1 MAPASASAPAALSQR
16 FAIAAAILTAAAML
30 LISVVSFWL
39 IDRERTR
46 ANDLLQQR
54 EVTFHATTVGHNLQ
68 ALTTRLADVA
78 ASPILATGLVDSA
91 GKETYLT
98 PFLHGLRQMNGIPVQ
113 VLFTDFEGKT
123 IADNG
128 GDGGGGFGAR
138 ELAWLRA
145 RLASGDERA
154 ALQDGELL
162 GVYLLRYAR
171 TRTPEGALMYK
182 VRLADLK
189 PTPWS
194 VLAPADARPPL
205 AREIAA
211 RVPLPANLAHLGLAL
226 REDEGR
232 LAAPLD
238 TPAPQYLLIAATTA
252 VLALLV
258 FLLASRLALGLTRD
272 LRGLE
277 AFSAS
282 LGDAGISNRRAPLAG
297 SREVVSLAGAINR
310 MLDRLYEQHAHLEA
324 ERRKFHQLSNNI
336 PQMVWMADPDGNIVW
351 FNDRWY
357 AFADARPGEVSID
370 DWRKLHDPAIL
381 PEVMRRWGQ
390 AVVTGEPD
398 QMTFPLRGAD
408 GRYRSFY
415 CSIAPL
421 RDAGNRIVQWFGT
434 CTDVSELEQAERA
447 VRYSEERLQQG
458 LVAARMAV
466 WERDPVAGAVGFS
479 ANLHSVFGK
488 QWDNVAELWELVHPD
503 DRAQLDEAVGR
514 ALSDAGGSGDS
525 SDDTGGARGEYRATV
540 RIRRADDGRW
550 IWIDIRG
557 RLGLGPDGRSTV
569 VHAVAIDITERKHA
583 EEALQLADRRKDE
596 FLAML
601 AHELRNPLAPISS
614 AADMLRIAY
623 SNEPRVKQISEIVA
637 RQVAHMR
644 HLVDDLLDVSRVT
657 RGLVTIASRPL
668 DLRRVVSE
676 AVEQSRPL
684 VEARRH
690 QLEVTLPDAPV
701 TVDGD
706 HTRLVQ
712 VVANLLNNAAKYT
725 HEGGRIEVT
734 LDARDG
740 QARLAVRDNGT
751 GIGAELLP
759 VVFDLFTQGSRT
771 LDRAQGGLGLGLA
784 LVRKLIELHGG
795 QVAATS
801 PGLGQGSTFT
811 VTLPGVRAPILET
824 TPKTF
829 PKTGL

>member
-1 MAPASASAPAALSQR
+1 MAPASPPARLSRR

-30 LISVVSFWL
+30 LISIVSLWL
-39 IDRERTR
+39 IDRQRER

-54 EVTFHATTVGHNLQ
+54 EVAFHATTVGRNLE
-68 ALTTRLADVA
+68 ALTSRLADVA
-78 ASPILATGLVDSA
+78 ASPILANALVDSA
-91 GKETYLT
+91 GKETYLA
-98 PFLHGLRQMNGIPVQ
+98 PFLHGMRQMNGVPVQ
-113 VLFTDFEGKT
+113 VLFTDFEGKP

-128 GDGGGGFGAR
+128 AAAAGGFGER
-138 ELAWLRA
+138 DVAWLRE
-145 RLASGDERA
+145 RLASGIERP
-154 ALQDGELL
+154 ALRDGELL
-162 GVYLLRYAR
+162 GVYLLRYSR

-182 VRLADLK
+182 IKLADLK
-189 PTPWS
+189 PAPWA
-194 VLAPADARPPL
+194 VLEPAGAHRPQ
-205 AREIAA
+205 AHEISAL
-211 RVPLPANLAHLGLAL
+211 VPLPPGLVHLDLAL
-226 REDEGR
+226 REDER
-232 LAAPLD
+232 KLAAPLD
-238 TPAPQYLLIAATTA
+238 TPAPQYLLIGAITAA
-252 VLALLV
+252 LALLV
-258 FLLASRLALGLTRD
+258 FLLAQRLALGLTRD
-272 LRGLE
+272 LRLLE
-277 AFSAS
+277 TFSAS
-282 LGDAGISNRRAPLAG
+282 LGDAGISTQRAPLAG

-336 PQMVWMADPDGNIVW
+336 PQLVWMADPDGSIVW

-357 AFADARPGEVSID
+357 EFAGVKPGDGSADLAIE
-370 DWRKLHDPAIL
+370 DWQKLHDPNVL
-381 PEVMRRWGQ
+381 PDVTRRWRQ
-390 AVVTGEPD
+390 AVASGQPD

-408 GRYRSFY
+408 GQYRSFF
-415 CSIAPL
+415 CAIVPL
-421 RDAGNRIVQWFGT
+421 RDAGGRIVQWFGT
-434 CTDVSELEQAERA
+434 CTDVSQLEQAERA

-466 WERDPVAGAVGFS
+466 WERDPASGALSFA
-479 ANLHSVFGK
+479 ANLQSVFGK
-488 QWDNVAELWELVHPD
+488 RWDNVAELWEMVHPD
-503 DRAQLDEAVGR
+503 DRAQLHETTEH
-514 ALSDAGGSGDS
+514 ALNHGAG
-525 SDDTGGARGEYRATV
+525 AGEYRATP

-569 VHAVAIDITERKHA
+569 VHAIAIDITERKHA

-623 SNEPRVKQISEIVA
+623 AGEPRVKQISDIVA

-657 RGLVTIASRPL
+657 RGLVTIACRPL

-684 VEARRH
+684 AEARRH
-690 QLEVTLPDAPV
+690 QLEVTLPAQEL

-712 VVANLLNNAAKYT
+712 VAANLINNAAKYT
-725 HEGGRIEVT
+725 HEGGRIAVA
-734 LDARDG
+734 LDTHDG
-740 QARLAVRDNGT
+740 QARLTVHDNGT
-751 GIGAELLP
+751 GIGPELLP

-784 LVRKLIELHGG
+784 LVRKLVELHAGH
-795 QVAATS
+795 VAASS
-801 PGLGQGSTFT
+801 PGQGQGSTFT
-811 VTLPGVRAPILET
+811 VTLPLV
-824 TPKTF
+824 
-829 PKTGL
+829 

>member
-1 MAPASASAPAALSQR
+1 MAPAVVPARLSRR

-30 LISVVSFWL
+30 LISIVSLWL
-39 IDRERTR
+39 IDRQRAS

-54 EVTFHATTVGHNLQ
+54 EVAFHATTVAHNLQ
-68 ALTTRLADVA
+68 SLTTRLAEVG
-78 ASPILATGLVDSA
+78 ASPILANALVDSA

-113 VLFTDFEGKT
+113 IVFTDFEGKQ

-128 GDGGGGFGAR
+128 STGFGER
-138 ELAWLRA
+138 EFAWLRA
-145 RLASGDERA
+145 RLASGDDRA
-154 ALQDGELL
+154 ALQGGELL
-162 GVYLLRYAR
+162 GVYLLRYSR

-182 VRLADLK
+182 IRLADLK
-189 PTPWS
+189 PVPWAVLEPS
-194 VLAPADARPPL
+194 GARRPQGREITAQVPLAPA
-205 AREIAA
+205 
-211 RVPLPANLAHLGLAL
+211 LAHLGLAL
-226 REDEGR
+226 REDERR
-232 LAAPLD
+232 LPDALS
-238 TPAPQYLLIAATTA
+238 TPAPQYLLIGAITAA
-252 VLALLV
+252 LALLV

-272 LRGLE
+272 LRLLE
-277 AFSAS
+277 TFSAS
-282 LGDAGISNRRAPLAG
+282 LGDAGISTQRAPLAG

-336 PQMVWMADPDGNIVW
+336 PQMVWMADPDGNILW

-357 AFADARPGEVSID
+357 EFAGVAPGTVPVA
-370 DWRKLHDPAIL
+370 DWQQLHDPAVL
-381 PEVMRRWGQ
+381 PEVLRRWRQ
-390 AVVTGEPD
+390 AVERGLPD

-408 GRYRSFY
+408 GRYRSFF

-421 RDAGNRIVQWFGT
+421 RDAGGRILQWFGT
-434 CTDVSELEQAERA
+434 CTDVSQLEQAERA

-466 WERDPVAGAVGFS
+466 WERDPHSGAVSFS

-488 QWDNVAELWELVHPD
+488 SWGNINELWELVHAD
-503 DRAQLDEAVGR
+503 DREALRANVER
-514 ALSDAGGSGDS
+514 ALSGAGA
-525 SDDTGGARGEYRATV
+525 GAGEYRATT
-540 RIRRADDGRW
+540 RIQRADDGRG

-557 RLGLGPDGRSTV
+557 RLGLGEDGRSTV

-623 SNEPRVKQISEIVA
+623 SGEPRVKQISEIVA

-657 RGLVTIASRPL
+657 RGLVAINRQAL
-668 DLRRVVSE
+668 DLRRVVGE

-690 QLEVTLPDAPV
+690 QLEVALPGEPMM
-701 TVDGD
+701 VDGD

-725 HEGGRIEVT
+725 HEGGRIEVG
-734 LDARDG
+734 LEAREG
-740 QARLAVRDNGT
+740 QARLTVRDNGT
-751 GIGAELLP
+751 GIGPDLLP

-784 LVRKLIELHGG
+784 LVRKLVELHGG
-795 QVAATS
+795 QVAAAS
-801 PGLGQGSTFT
+801 AGPGQGSTFT
-811 VTLPGVRAPILET
+811 VSLPLV
-824 TPKTF
+824 
-829 PKTGL
+829 

>member
-1 MAPASASAPAALSQR
+1 MAPVSAPAGLSRR

-30 LISVVSFWL
+30 LISIVSFWL
-39 IDRERTR
+39 IDRQREH

-54 EVTFHATTVGHNLQ
+54 EVAFHATTVGHNLQ
-68 ALTTRLADVA
+68 ALSTRLADVA
-78 ASPILATGLVDSA
+78 ASPILANALVDSA

-113 VLFTDFEGKT
+113 VVFTDFEGKQ

-128 GDGGGGFGAR
+128 STGFSERDA
-138 ELAWLRA
+138 AWLRA

-154 ALQDGELL
+154 ALQDGEVL
-162 GVYLLRYAR
+162 GVYLLRYSR
-171 TRTPEGALMYK
+171 TSTPEGALMYK
-182 VRLADLK
+182 IRLADLK
-189 PTPWS
+189 PVPWA
-194 VLAPADARPPL
+194 VLEAGNAGGARRPGIT
-205 AREIAA
+205 AQ
-211 RVPLPANLAHLGLAL
+211 VPLPRSLAHLGLAL
-226 REDEGR
+226 REDER
-232 LAAPLD
+232 QLPAPLESA
-238 TPAPQYLLIAATTA
+238 APQYLAIAEITA
-252 VLALLV
+252 VLALLALLV
-258 FLLASRLALGLTRD
+258 FLLASRLAQGLTRD
-272 LRGLE
+272 LRQLE

-282 LGDAGISNRRAPLAG
+282 LGDAGISSQRAPLAG

-324 ERRKFHQLSNNI
+324 ERRRFHQLSNNI
-336 PQMVWMADPDGNIVW
+336 PQLVWMANPDGEIVW

-357 AFADARPGEVSID
+357 EFAGAEPGMMSSP
-370 DWRKLHDPAIL
+370 DWQKLHDPNIL
-381 PEVMRRWGQ
+381 PEVMRRWRR
-390 AVVTGEPD
+390 AVDSGLPD

-408 GRYRSFY
+408 GHYRSFY
-415 CSIAPL
+415 CSVAPL
-421 RDAGNRIVQWFGT
+421 RDAGGRIVQWFGT

-466 WERDPVAGAVGFS
+466 WERDPVDGTVSFA

-488 QWDNVAELWELVHPD
+488 AWNNVGELWELVHPD
-503 DRAQLDEAVGR
+503 DREQLRDTIMHAVSSGSQGDEYA
-514 ALSDAGGSGDS
+514 
-525 SDDTGGARGEYRATV
+525 ATL
-540 RIRRADDGRW
+540 RIRRADDGRG
-550 IWIDIRG
+550 IWIDLRG
-557 RLGLGPDGRSTV
+557 RLGPSADGRSTV
-569 VHAVAIDITERKHA
+569 MHTVAIDITERKHA

-623 SNEPRVKQISEIVA
+623 SGEPRVKQISEIVA

-657 RGLVTIASRPL
+657 RGLVAIACQPL
-668 DLRRVVSE
+668 DLRRVVGE
-676 AVEQSRPL
+676 AVEQSRPQ

-690 QLEVTLPDAPV
+690 HLEVALPGQAL

-725 HEGGRIEVT
+725 HEGGRIEVR
-734 LDARDG
+734 LEQHGG
-740 QARLAVRDNGT
+740 QARLTVRDNGT
-751 GIGAELLP
+751 GIVPDLLP

-784 LVRKLIELHGG
+784 LVRKLVELHGG
-795 QVAATS
+795 EVEAAS
-801 PGLGQGSTFT
+801 PGPGQGSTFT
-811 VTLPGVRAPILET
+811 VSLPLIPAQA
-824 TPKTF
+824 
-829 PKTGL
+829 

>member
-1 MAPASASAPAALSQR
+1 MAPAFLPAGLSRR

-30 LISVVSFWL
+30 LISIVSFWL
-39 IDRERTR
+39 IDRQRDR

-54 EVTFHATTVGHNLQ
+54 EVAFHATTVGHNLQ
-68 ALTTRLADVA
+68 ALSTRLADVA
-78 ASPILATGLVDSA
+78 ASPILATALVDSA

-98 PFLHGLRQMNGIPVQ
+98 PFLHGLRQINGIPVQ
-113 VLFTDFEGKT
+113 VMFTDFEGKE

-128 GDGGGGFGAR
+128 TTGFGER
-138 ELAWLRA
+138 EAAWLRD

-154 ALQDGELL
+154 ALLDGELL
-162 GVYLLRYAR
+162 GVYLLRYSR

-189 PTPWS
+189 PAPWA
-194 VLAPADARPPL
+194 VLAPAGVHPAR
-205 AREIAA
+205 AREITA
-211 RVPLPANLAHLGLAL
+211 RVPLPARLAHLKLVLG
-226 REDEGR
+226 EDERR
-232 LAAPLD
+232 LPEPLGS
-238 TPAPQYLLIAATTA
+238 PAPQYLMIGAITAA
-252 VLALLV
+252 LALTV

-272 LRGLE
+272 LRRLE

-282 LGDAGISNRRAPLAG
+282 LGDAGISTQRAPLAG

-336 PQMVWMADPDGNIVW
+336 PQMVWMADADGNILW

-357 AFADARPGEVSID
+357 EFTGAAPGTVSPAD
-370 DWRKLHDPAIL
+370 WQKLHDPSML
-381 PEVMRRWGQ
+381 PEVMRRWQQ
-390 AVVTGEPD
+390 AVVSGVPD

-408 GRYRSFY
+408 GRYHSFF

-421 RDAGNRIVQWFGT
+421 RDAGGRILQWFGT
-434 CTDVSELEQAERA
+434 CTDVSQLEEAERA

-466 WERDPVAGAVGFS
+466 WERDPHTGTVGFS

-488 QWDNVAELWELVHPD
+488 HWNNVAELWEQIHPD
-503 DRAQLDEAVGR
+503 DRACLDETVAR
-514 ALSDAGGSGDS
+514 AIGNGGEN
-525 SDDTGGARGEYRATV
+525 GAYHATS
-540 RIRRADDGRW
+540 RLRRADDGRW
-550 IWIDIRG
+550 IWIDIPG

-569 VHAVAIDITERKHA
+569 VHAIAIDITERKQA

-601 AHELRNPLAPISS
+601 AHELRNPLAPIGS

-623 SNEPRVKQISEIVA
+623 SHEPRVKQISEIVA

-657 RGLVTIASRPL
+657 RGLVTISRQAI

-684 VEARRH
+684 VETRRH
-690 QLEVTLPDAPV
+690 QIEVTLPDAPLM
-701 TVDGD
+701 VDGD
-706 HTRLVQ
+706 HIRLVQ
-712 VVANLLNNAAKYT
+712 VAANLINNAAKYT
-725 HEGGRIEVT
+725 HEGGRIEVA
-734 LDARDG
+734 LAESEGR
-740 QARLAVRDNGT
+740 ARLTVRDNGT
-751 GIGAELLP
+751 GIGPDLLP

-784 LVRKLIELHGG
+784 LVRKLVELHGG
-795 QVAATS
+795 DVSASS
-801 PGLGQGSTFT
+801 PGQDQGSTFT
-811 VTLPGVRAPILET
+811 VTLPL
-824 TPKTF
+824 
-829 PKTGL
+829 L

>member
-1 MAPASASAPAALSQR
+1 MAPASAPAAPPAGLSRR

-30 LISVVSFWL
+30 LISIVSFWL
-39 IDRERTR
+39 IDRQRER

-54 EVTFHATTVGHNLQ
+54 EVAFHATSVGHNLQ
-68 ALTTRLADVA
+68 ALTTRLAEVA
-78 ASPILATGLVDSA
+78 ASPILANALVDSA
-91 GKETYLT
+91 GKETYLA

-113 VLFTDFEGKT
+113 VLFTDFEGKE

-128 GDGGGGFGAR
+128 VTGFGER
-138 ELAWLRA
+138 ELSWLRS
-145 RLASGDERA
+145 RLASGIEGA
-154 ALQDGELL
+154 TLQDGELL
-162 GVYLLRYAR
+162 GVYLLRYSR

-182 VRLADLK
+182 IRLGDLK
-189 PTPWS
+189 PAPWA
-194 VLAPADARPPL
+194 VLGPAAAPPR
-205 AREIAA
+205 AREISA
-211 RVPLPANLAHLGLAL
+211 RVPLPANLSYLALTL
-226 REDEGR
+226 REDERR

-258 FLLASRLALGLTRD
+258 FLLAQRLALGLTRE

-282 LGDAGISNRRAPLAG
+282 LGDAGIKQQRAPLAG

-324 ERRKFHQLSNNI
+324 ERRRFLQLSNNI
-336 PQMVWMADPDGNIVW
+336 PQMVWMADPEGRIVW
-351 FNDRWY
+351 FNERWY
-357 AFADARPGEVSID
+357 EFAGAEPGEVTVE
-370 DWRKLHDPAIL
+370 DWQKLHDPAIL
-381 PEVMRRWGQ
+381 PEVMRRWQQ
-390 AVVTGEPD
+390 AVVSGQPD

-408 GRYRSFY
+408 GRYRSFF

-421 RDAGNRIVQWFGT
+421 RDTGGRIVQWFGT
-434 CTDVSELEQAERA
+434 CTDVSQLEQAERA

-466 WERDPVAGAVGFS
+466 WERDPVQGTVSFS
-479 ANLHSVFGK
+479 ANLQSVFGK
-488 QWDNVAELWELVHPD
+488 SWSNIAELWELLHPED
-503 DRAQLDEAVGR
+503 SEALRETVARAIGDGE
-514 ALSDAGGSGDS
+514 AGG
-525 SDDTGGARGEYRATV
+525 TYHATA

-569 VHAVAIDITERKHA
+569 VHAIAIDITERKHA

-623 SNEPRVKQISEIVA
+623 AGEPRVKQISDIVA

-657 RGLVTIASRPL
+657 RGLVTIACRPL
-668 DLRRVVSE
+668 DLQRVVSE

-684 VEARRH
+684 AEARRH
-690 QLEVTLPDAPV
+690 QLEVTLPAQEL

-712 VVANLLNNAAKYT
+712 VVANLINNAAKYT
-725 HEGGRIEVT
+725 HEGGRITVA
-734 LDARDG
+734 LDTHDG
-740 QARLAVRDNGT
+740 QARLTVHDNGT
-751 GIGAELLP
+751 GIGPELLP

-784 LVRKLIELHGG
+784 LVRKLVELHGG
-795 QVAATS
+795 QVTADS
-801 PGLGQGSTFT
+801 PGQGQGSTFT
-811 VTLPGVRAPILET
+811 VTLPLI
-824 TPKTF
+824 
-829 PKTGL
+829 